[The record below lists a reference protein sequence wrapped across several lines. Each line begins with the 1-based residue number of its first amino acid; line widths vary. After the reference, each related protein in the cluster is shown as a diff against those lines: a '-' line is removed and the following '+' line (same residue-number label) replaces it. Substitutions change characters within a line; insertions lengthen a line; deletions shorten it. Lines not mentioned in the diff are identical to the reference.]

1 MGQKKPILLTLLT
14 AILSTVVLS
23 QETTLYILHT
33 NNTNGAL
40 ENCYCPDHPF
50 GAVEKRSLYVDDF
63 ITENSNTILLDA
75 GDIFTLTHQSLKDSL
90 MAVAYSK
97 LPYDGI
103 LLGDQEMTLEPQ
115 LRKKYIEMMDIPVVG
130 SNIEGAPNSSIIINR
145 NGINIAVLGIMDSY
159 AIRYYP
165 ESIRETIELEDP
177 VEYVKKELK
186 KLKDKADV
194 VVLLTHQGAD
204 LDYELAKSIDGID
217 VIIGGHSQSNLE
229 SPETVNGTL
238 ITQAGKE
245 GYYIGVIELTIDRGE
260 VVDRRGRIDTM
271 KFEMPDDPDI
281 MKLIEEYEKKSGRV
295 NHQKMRMKG
304 EKH

>member
-1 MGQKKPILLTLLT
+1 MGQKKPILLILIT
-14 AILSTVVLS
+14 AILSTLALS

-165 ESIRETIELEDP
+165 ESIRETIKLEDP
-177 VEYVKKELK
+177 VKYVKKELK
-186 KLKDKADV
+186 RLKNKADV

-229 SPETVNGTL
+229 SPEMVNGTL